1 MAVAVVVV
9 VVVVAAVVAT
19 VRMTPQATHLPK
31 VAQPLRLLLL
41 ALVAASS
48 VQTCRISVSRAPS
61 PY

>member
-31 VAQPLRLLLL
+31 VAQPPRLLLL
-41 ALVAASS
+41 AAASS
-48 VQTCRISVSRAPS
+48 APMCRISVSRVPS
-61 PY
+61 PC

>member
-31 VAQPLRLLLL
+31 VAQPLRRLL
-41 ALVAASS
+41 LVAASS